1 MFLLRIEMLVVFQ
14 NNILISYRKLI
25 YKNLKNIIIKMNDNL
40 LERFQEAIKAPKKLK
55 QLKALHEQNL
65 SIHKKRTRVLVFHKV
80 KATNDVPTVS
90 FPIYTSLIPIREN
103 ISPEII
109 MNTTESKKALQK
121 EAFKAKYKVDY
132 KRNVLVLGE
141 GPTAKEYP
149 FDILV
154 SETSRTN
161 KSIDKKEAVEIANVY
176 LKLGIK
182 PQNKKNI
189 FVKQIREKLN
199 LPPE

>member
-1 MFLLRIEMLVVFQ
+1 
-14 NNILISYRKLI
+14 
-25 YKNLKNIIIKMNDNL
+25 MNDNL

-55 QLKALHEQNL
+55 QLKALQQQNL
-65 SIHKKRTRVLVFHKV
+65 SLYRKRTRVLVFHKA

-121 EAFKAKYKVDY
+121 ETFKAKYKIDY

-161 KSIDKKEAVEIANVY
+161 KSIDKKEAIEIANVY

-189 FVKQIREKLN
+189 FIKQIREKLN

>member
-1 MFLLRIEMLVVFQ
+1 MLVVFQ